1 MTVTTLPVNP
11 LALQSIHSRAN
22 QIAHNDI
29 SQNGIGTVTTFDSR
43 SLNELKL
50 ADEQQA
56 LQGVAEQ
63 FESMFLQMV
72 LKQMRQASEALS
84 NDENNPL
91 FSSRELSTYQE
102 FFDGQLSIE
111 MAKGRLGLA
120 ESIVEQLSQR
130 GISEQSAQMTSNPF
144 KETDDTVALYSQEPS
159 TAAAHSTR
167 AFHQPLLLVNESLV
181 NDKESRV

>member
-11 LALQSIHSRAN
+11 LALQAIHSRAN
-22 QIAHNDI
+22 HIAANEM
-29 SQNGIGTVTTFDSR
+29 STVTTFDSR
-43 SLNELKL
+43 SLNDLKL

-130 GISEQSAQMTSNPF
+130 GIGEQSTQMTSNPF

-159 TAAAHSTR
+159 TVSAHSTR